1 MASNAANLESVKTRV
16 SRIESMHY
24 SPSYSDHYH
33 VPHYSLSSKHSQF
46 TSTPSPAKPLSHKY
60 VKLNIGGM
68 LYVSTLD
75 TLTREDSMLR
85 AMFSG
90 RMNMD
95 KDEEGNSIV
104 TVRPVVPTWD
114 PQDLKICI
122 TVNGSIECIYLL

>member
-16 SRIESMHY
+16 SRIESMHL
-24 SPSYSDHYH
+24 SPYSDHYLI
-33 VPHYSLSSKHSQF
+33 PHYTTLPSKHTQF
-46 TSTPSPAKPLSHKY
+46 SASPSATKPLSHKY
-60 VKLNIGGM
+60 IKLNIGGM

-95 KDEEGNSIV
+95 KDEEGNSIII
-104 TVRPVVPTWD
+104 R
-114 PQDLKICI
+114 
-122 TVNGSIECIYLL
+122 LLQSWNWGHFFRI

>member
-16 SRIESMHY
+16 SRIESMHV

-33 VPHYSLSSKHSQF
+33 IPHYTPLPPKHTQF
-46 TSTPSPAKPLSHKY
+46 PAAHSPATRFSHKY

-95 KDEEGNSIV
+95 RDEEGN
-104 TVRPVVPTWD
+104 
-114 PQDLKICI
+114 
-122 TVNGSIECIYLL
+122 